1 MQGVFKKGGG
11 RFKTKSELKKVIKEG
26 GDILLQATSIVG
38 DEYGGTL
45 SDAIESSF
53 TVVGP
58 DPYKDRNWYARIYRN
73 KKNVWVVK

>member
-38 DEYGGTL
+38 DEYG
-45 SDAIESSF
+45 
-53 TVVGP
+53 
-58 DPYKDRNWYARIYRN
+58 
-73 KKNVWVVK
+73 